1 MLKFFT
7 MSKILKNIFFV
18 VSTTLMIFSADA
30 ALQKDKVLTIKVL
43 KKGKGVAIKK
53 GQKAKVHYTGWL
65 TNGTKFDSS
74 KDRNVPFEFTV
85 GQGQVIKGW
94 DLGVEG
100 MKVGESRKLTLAPDL
115 AYGERGAGGAVPPNS
130 TLLFDVELLGIIK

>member
-1 MLKFFT
+1 M
-7 MSKILKNIFFV
+7 NACFV
-18 VSTTLMIFSADA
+18 DR
-30 ALQKDKVLTIKVL
+30 
-43 KKGKGVAIKK
+43 VAIKK

-74 KDRNVPFEFTV
+74 KDRNVPFEFTI

-115 AYGERGAGGAVPPNS
+115 AYGERGAGGAVPPNA
-130 TLLFDVELLGIIK
+130 TLIFDVDLLGIIK

>member
-1 MLKFFT
+1 MLNFFT

-18 VSTTLMIFSADA
+18 VSTTLMILSADA
-30 ALQKDKVLTIKVL
+30 ALPKVKGLTIKVL

-74 KDRNVPFEFTV
+74 KDRNVPFEFTI

-115 AYGERGAGGAVPPNS
+115 AYGERGAGGAVPPNA
-130 TLLFDVELLGIIK
+130 TLIFDVDLLGIIK